1 MGKTRMATI
10 PLLTVMVVEDEESVR
25 TLTARILMQAGYNVL
40 TAADGV
46 EALDI
51 LAEREPPVQVVVT
64 DIRMPRMDGITL
76 ASELALGSHAPPPK
90 FVFMSGNAGARS
102 TASLPGP
109 FLAKPFTYD
118 ELLGLLRDIL
128 AV

>member
-1 MGKTRMATI
+1 MATV

-46 EALDI
+46 EALDLI
-51 LAEREPPVQVVVT
+51 AEREPPVEVVVT

-76 ASELALGSHAPPPK
+76 ASEIALGRRVPPPK

-102 TASLPGP
+102 AASLPGP

-128 AV
+128 AA